1 MEEGREEMGTGL
13 SAAPLQ
19 LKKER
24 SASARAK
31 IGGAG
36 AGWMGLISLFLLAIT
51 SNIHINMLICD

>member
-1 MEEGREEMGTGL
+1 VEERGEEMGTGL

-31 IGGAG
+31 IGGPS
-36 AGWMGLISLFLLAIT
+36 AGWLGLISLFLPTIT
-51 SNIHINMLICD
+51 TDIHINMGMS